1 MKRIRAYLYEP
12 TQENAL
18 QKKRL
23 ASEKQK
29 VELTTKKS
37 ALLSNTHE
45 TEASDAG
52 SRMLMLADEPI
63 YRCHTPSATS
73 STSQGWFTP
82 LLRSMDTLSLVI
94 VSAQT
99 PIIQKLQGS

>member
-1 MKRIRAYLYEP
+1 MVDQPKSG
-12 TQENAL
+12 
-18 QKKRL
+18 KKAAGTTGKTNTARVMEVEGSML
-23 ASEKQK
+23 APPKI
-29 VELTTKKS
+29 
-37 ALLSNTHE
+37 A
-45 TEASDAG
+45 DAG